1 MTKVYESLGQMMD
14 ACAVDA
20 VRLARERYGFELD
33 YSEESV
39 AWIDTILT
47 NVAADEPDI
56 LETETKRWG
65 GYFGEV
71 IRRRWDGEWSLEQ
84 YPGGNAA
91 LPAVIVRGSSLFP
104 LMKVYRRLTI
114 GEGESVGEFYAMVRK
129 KLEAEPSAN

>member
-1 MTKVYESLGQMMD
+1 
-14 ACAVDA
+14 
-20 VRLARERYGFELD
+20 
-33 YSEESV
+33 
-39 AWIDTILT
+39 
-47 NVAADEPDI
+47 VAADEPDI

-91 LPAVIVRGSSLFP
+91 LPAVIVGGSSLFP

>member
-1 MTKVYESLGQMMD
+1 MAKVYESLGQMMN

-71 IRRRWDGEWSLEQ
+71 IRRRYDGEWSLEQ
-84 YPGGNAA
+84 YPGRSES
-91 LPAVIVRGSSLFP
+91 LPAVTVRGSRLFP

-114 GEGESVGEFYAMVRK
+114 GEGESIAEFYAMVQK
-129 KLEAEPSAN
+129 KLDAGSSD

>member
-1 MTKVYESLGQMMD
+1 MAKVYESLGQMMD

-33 YSEESV
+33 YSEKSIG
-39 AWIDTILT
+39 WIDTILT

-84 YPGGNAA
+84 YPGGKAA
-91 LPAVIVRGSSLFP
+91 LPAVTVRGARLFP

-114 GEGESVGEFYAMVRK
+114 GEGESVSEFYAMVK
-129 KLEAEPSAN
+129 AKIEDAG

>member
-1 MTKVYESLGQMMD
+1 MMD

-91 LPAVIVRGSSLFP
+91 LPAVTVRGSSLFP

-114 GEGESVGEFYAMVRK
+114 GEGESVGEFYALVRK
-129 KLEAEPSAN
+129 KLEVEPSAN